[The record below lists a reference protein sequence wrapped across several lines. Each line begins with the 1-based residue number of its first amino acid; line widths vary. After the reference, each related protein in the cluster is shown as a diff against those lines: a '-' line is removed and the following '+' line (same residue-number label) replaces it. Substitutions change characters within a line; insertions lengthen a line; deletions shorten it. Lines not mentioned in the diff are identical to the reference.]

1 MKVHDQIK
9 FVRKLRGW
17 TQEEIANKLEM
28 SVNGYG
34 DIERGETDI
43 PFSRLE
49 QITQILGVQLIELLG
64 LNEKNVMNLVSEM
77 NSSNWNPDNNSNEFS
92 DYQRLV
98 AGNLKEIIEL
108 LKVKNDSTT

>member
-17 TQEEIANKLEM
+17 TQEEMANKLEM

-64 LNEKNVMNLVSEM
+64 LNEKNVMNLVNEIS
-77 NSSNWNPDNNSNEFS
+77 NSNEKQNNNGNEFS

-108 LKVKNDSTT
+108 LKVKNDTTT